1 MNHIFAIGEQDHWLF
16 DQPLSSSIDIVPADV
31 YSCNIDKS
39 CDYGDLLSDCSEFV
53 SPTIKNEAMFIPTPV
68 PMAVDVQS
76 FSPAEGLNSGSIL
89 EKEILSSFNDE
100 GVKIRLPPEGLNLM
114 EGLTEFIPWTGFDYS
129 SDGEFDEDEADD
141 VTSGGAATKKKRK
154 RTSQKQPSSDA
165 DLIATATEENLRKLG
180 IDPDS
185 NEGKKQRRKIR
196 NRLSAQ
202 LHRERKKGYISY
214 LEGLVK
220 ERDVK
225 LSTVSID
232 MSRIL
237 SENGCL
243 RLKLEMASDKRDQN
257 MDYSSGTGQTDSDTG
272 EDSDTVS
279 ISSETATATTA
290 TSTSTS
296 TSAFA
301 PKRSYKIGSRFKGSK
316 IGSAFSVFS
325 AVLMISITI
334 FGPYIQNM
342 NTILQYEPDGSP
354 LLISI
359 AESHDVIM
367 PSFVN
372 SDSPDSDELLTL
384 DLDSQNKQLI
394 PRTSRRKLL
403 STSTSDYETP
413 EQSDGTRPVTPLDDL
428 EGGDATSMIP
438 MVSSVSNRLIFSS
451 KNSALLPKSHQ
462 AQALWQFQ
470 DHITDLYPPFEKY
483 YSPNTESSGNYT
495 TGKIEVHVNE
505 RKHLRRR
512 VANNTSIPV
521 EDESMTSDHMASDM
535 IRKVQESSNDMG
547 KNLVSV
553 HSLMS
558 TEQSP
563 STDTAHGP
571 RPGPRQ
577 SHPSI
582 ELAADAS
589 TKPHTSVSRILLTQG
604 RALLDPSLVM
614 RPSVPQRAKS
624 TVVPAPKEDTVKD
637 ALLKTLSTWTG
648 GRSSDEPPVV
658 RVGVSPVDP
667 QSSAGNMLVMLLPA
681 SAVRWGKNW
690 GDSSEGTMEAML
702 KGLNFTDGA
711 YGAHGRNMGGDSGS
725 GSGESDE
732 GMWVE
737 IGCSVFRA
745 QLVRNVTLSS

>member
-1 MNHIFAIGEQDHWLF
+1 
-16 DQPLSSSIDIVPADV
+16 
-31 YSCNIDKS
+31 
-39 CDYGDLLSDCSEFV
+39 
-53 SPTIKNEAMFIPTPV
+53 
-68 PMAVDVQS
+68 MAVDVRS
-76 FSPAEGLNSGSIL
+76 FSPAEGLDSRSVV
-89 EKEILSSFNDE
+89 EKENLSSFTDE

-129 SDGEFDEDEADD
+129 SDGEFEEDEADD
-141 VTSGGAATKKKRK
+141 VTSGGVATKKKRK

-243 RLKLEMASDKRDQN
+243 RLKLEMVSDKRDQN
-257 MDYSSGTGQTDSDTG
+257 RDYSSGTGQTDSDTG

-279 ISSETATATTA
+279 VSSETATTATTA
-290 TSTSTS
+290 TLTPEFT
-296 TSAFA
+296 
-301 PKRSYKIGSRFKGSK
+301 PKRNYKIGSRFKGSK

-342 NTILQYEPDGSP
+342 NTIQYEPDGSP

-372 SDSPDSDELLTL
+372 PDSDELLTL

-403 STSTSDYETP
+403 STSANDYEAT
-413 EQSDGTRPVTPLDDL
+413 EQSDRTRPTTPLNGI
-428 EGGDATSMIP
+428 ESDATSMIP
-438 MVSSVSNRLIFSS
+438 VMSSVSNRLIFSS
-451 KNSALLPKSHQ
+451 KNSALSSKNHQSQ
-462 AQALWQFQ
+462 AQALWHFD

-512 VANNTSIPV
+512 VANNTSIPL
-521 EDESMTSDHMASDM
+521 EDESMTSDM
-535 IRKVQESSNDMG
+535 IPKVQESSNDMG

-558 TEQSP
+558 PEQSP
-563 STDTAHGP
+563 STDTAHS
-571 RPGPRQ
+571 PRQ
-577 SHPSI
+577 GSRPSHPSI
-582 ELAADAS
+582 ELAADAT

-614 RPSVPQRAKS
+614 RPPQRAKS
-624 TVVPAPKEDTVKD
+624 TVVPTPKEDTVKD

-702 KGLNFTDGA
+702 KGLNFTDSA
-711 YGAHGRNMGGDSGS
+711 YGAHGRNMGGESGS

>member
-1 MNHIFAIGEQDHWLF
+1 MIHLPTTGEQDHWLF
-16 DQPLSSSIDIVPADV
+16 EQPLSNSIDIVPADI
-31 YSCNIDKS
+31 YSCNLDKS
-39 CDYGDLLSDCSEFV
+39 CDYGDLLSDCPVFV
-53 SPTIKNEAMFIPTPV
+53 SPTIKNEVLYVPTSV
-68 PMAVDVQS
+68 PMTVEAPSIASVD
-76 FSPAEGLNSGSIL
+76 GLDGHCMT
-89 EKEILSSFNDE
+89 EKENLSSFTDE
-100 GVKIRLPPEGLNLM
+100 GIKKRRSPESLNLM

-129 SDGEFDEDEADD
+129 SDGDFDEDEVDD
-141 VTSGGAATKKKRK
+141 VTSAGAATKKKRK
-154 RTSQKQPSSDA
+154 RTSQKQPSADA

-237 SENGCL
+237 SENVSL
-243 RLKLEMASDKRDQN
+243 RLKLEIASGKRN
-257 MDYSSGTGQTDSDTG
+257 ENTDYSSGAGHTDSDTG

-279 ISSETATATTA
+279 ISSETAAA
-290 TSTSTS
+290 TSSTPS
-296 TSAFA
+296 FT

-325 AVLMISITI
+325 AVLMISITV
-334 FGPYIQNM
+334 FGPFIQNM
-342 NTILQYEPDGSP
+342 NPIQFEPDNSP
-354 LLISI
+354 LLITT
-359 AESHDVIM
+359 AENHDIIM
-367 PSFVN
+367 PSLKLPENEEV
-372 SDSPDSDELLTL
+372 LTV
-384 DLDSQNKQLI
+384 DLDSSNKQLI
-394 PRTSRRKLL
+394 PSRGRKLL
-403 STSTSDYETP
+403 STTTNEYDTTELSDRNRPSTPSLNGAE
-413 EQSDGTRPVTPLDDL
+413 S
-428 EGGDATSMIP
+428 DATSLIP
-438 MVSSVSNRLIFSS
+438 VTASGSNRLVFSS
-451 KNSALLPKSHQ
+451 QNSALLPKN
-462 AQALWQFQ
+462 QALWQFH
-470 DHITDLYPPFEKY
+470 DHITDLYPPFENY

-512 VANNTSIPV
+512 VANDSSTPLGDDNS
-521 EDESMTSDHMASDM
+521 ESDHVRMVP
-535 IRKVQESSNDMG
+535 KVQDPSDNMG
-547 KNLVSV
+547 KTLVSV
-553 HSLMS
+553 HSLISSM
-558 TEQSP
+558 QSP
-563 STDTAHGP
+563 SLSASHGSS
-571 RPGPRQ
+571 PRQ
-577 SHPSI
+577 RSRPSQPSL
-582 ELAADAS
+582 EFTADAAP
-589 TKPHTSVSRILLTQG
+589 KQHASVSRILLTQG

-614 RPSVPQRAKS
+614 RPQGAKS
-624 TVVPAPKEDTVKD
+624 NVVPTPKEGTVTD

-658 RVGVSPVDP
+658 RVGVNTMGTSPVDP

-702 KGLNFTDGA
+702 KGLNFTDSA
-711 YGAHGRNMGGDSGS
+711 YGAHGRNMGGES
-725 GSGESDE
+725 GSGESDD
-732 GMWVE
+732 GMWIE
-737 IGCSVFRA
+737 IACSVFKA

>member
-1 MNHIFAIGEQDHWLF
+1 MIDCFAESNVVHLPTTGEQDHWLF
-16 DQPLSSSIDIVPADV
+16 EQPLSNSIGIVPADI
-31 YSCNIDKS
+31 YSCNLDKS
-39 CDYGDLLSDCSEFV
+39 CDYGDLLSDCPGFV
-53 SPTIKNEAMFIPTPV
+53 SPTIKNEVLYVPTSV
-68 PMAVDVQS
+68 PMTVEAPSIASVD
-76 FSPAEGLNSGSIL
+76 GLDGHCMT
-89 EKEILSSFNDE
+89 EKENISSFTDE
-100 GVKIRLPPEGLNLM
+100 GIKKRLSPESLNLM

-129 SDGEFDEDEADD
+129 SDGDFDEDEVDD
-141 VTSGGAATKKKRK
+141 VTSAGAATKKKRK
-154 RTSQKQPSSDA
+154 RTSQKQPSADA

-225 LSTVSID
+225 LSTVSLD

-237 SENGCL
+237 SENVSL
-243 RLKLEMASDKRDQN
+243 RLKLEIASGKRN
-257 MDYSSGTGQTDSDTG
+257 ENTDYSSGAGHTDSDTG

-279 ISSETATATTA
+279 ISSETATATS
-290 TSTSTS
+290 STPSFT
-296 TSAFA
+296 

-325 AVLMISITI
+325 AVLMISITV
-334 FGPYIQNM
+334 FGPFIQNM
-342 NTILQYEPDGSP
+342 NPIQFEPDNSP
-354 LLISI
+354 LLITI
-359 AESHDVIM
+359 AENHDVIM
-367 PSFVN
+367 PSLKLPENEEVQ
-372 SDSPDSDELLTL
+372 TL
-384 DLDSQNKQLI
+384 DLDSVNKQLI
-394 PRTSRRKLL
+394 PSRGRKLQSTTTNEYDTTEL
-403 STSTSDYETP
+403 SDR
-413 EQSDGTRPVTPLDDL
+413 TRPSTPSLNGA
-428 EGGDATSMIP
+428 ESDATSLIP
-438 MVSSVSNRLIFSS
+438 ATSSGSNRLVFNSQ
-451 KNSALLPKSHQ
+451 NSALLPKN
-462 AQALWQFQ
+462 QALWQFH
-470 DHITDLYPPFEKY
+470 DHITDLYPPFENY

-512 VANNTSIPV
+512 VANDSSIPLGDDNSV
-521 EDESMTSDHMASDM
+521 SDHVHMVPNVQDLSD
-535 IRKVQESSNDMG
+535 NMG
-547 KNLVSV
+547 KTLVSV
-553 HSLMS
+553 HSLISSM
-558 TEQSP
+558 QSP
-563 STDTAHGP
+563 SLSASRSSSP
-571 RPGPRQ
+571 RPR
-577 SHPSI
+577 SRPSQPSL
-582 ELAADAS
+582 EFTADAA
-589 TKPHTSVSRILLTQG
+589 PQQHASVSRILLTQG

-614 RPSVPQRAKS
+614 RPQGAKS
-624 TVVPAPKEDTVKD
+624 NVVPTPKEDTVTD

-658 RVGVSPVDP
+658 RVGVNPMGTSPVDP

-702 KGLNFTDGA
+702 KGLNFTDSA
-711 YGAHGRNMGGDSGS
+711 YGAHGRNMGGES
-725 GSGESDE
+725 GSGESDD
-732 GMWVE
+732 GMWIE

>member
-1 MNHIFAIGEQDHWLF
+1 
-16 DQPLSSSIDIVPADV
+16 
-31 YSCNIDKS
+31 
-39 CDYGDLLSDCSEFV
+39 
-53 SPTIKNEAMFIPTPV
+53 
-68 PMAVDVQS
+68 MAVDVQS
-76 FSPAEGLNSGSIL
+76 FSPAEGLESSSVV
-89 EKEILSSFNDE
+89 EKENLSNPTDE

-129 SDGEFDEDEADD
+129 SDGEFEEDEADD
-141 VTSGGAATKKKRK
+141 VTSGGVATKKKRK

-237 SENGCL
+237 SENGRL

-257 MDYSSGTGQTDSDTG
+257 RDYSSGTGQTDSDTG

-279 ISSETATATTA
+279 VSSETATATT
-290 TSTSTS
+290 STSTPEF
-296 TSAFA
+296 T

-342 NTILQYEPDGSP
+342 NTIQYEPDGSP

-367 PSFVN
+367 PSLVN
-372 SDSPDSDELLTL
+372 PDSDELLTL

-403 STSTSDYETP
+403 STSANDYETTD
-413 EQSDGTRPVTPLDDL
+413 QSDRSRPTTPLNGI
-428 EGGDATSMIP
+428 ESDATSMIP
-438 MVSSVSNRLIFSS
+438 VISSVSNRLIFSS
-451 KNSALLPKSHQ
+451 KNSALLPQNHQTHAQ
-462 AQALWQFQ
+462 AQPLWHFN

-483 YSPNTESSGNYT
+483 YTPNTESSGNYT
-495 TGKIEVHVNE
+495 SGKIEVHINE

-512 VANNTSIPV
+512 VANNTSIPA
-521 EDESMTSDHMASDM
+521 EDESMASDHMTSDM
-535 IRKVQESSNDMG
+535 IPKVQESSNDMG

-553 HSLMS
+553 YSLMS
-558 TEQSP
+558 SEQSP
-563 STDTAHGP
+563 STDTAHS
-571 RPGPRQ
+571 PRQ
-577 SHPSI
+577 GSRPSHPSI
-582 ELAADAS
+582 ELAADAT

-614 RPSVPQRAKS
+614 RPPQRAKS
-624 TVVPAPKEDTVKD
+624 TVVPTPKEDTVKD

-702 KGLNFTDGA
+702 KGLNFTDSA
-711 YGAHGRNMGGDSGS
+711 YGAHGRNMGGDSGSGSGS